1 MRILGTL
8 VLDLV
13 LVAVFAVIGRASHA
27 ESLDLAGIA
36 TTAWPFAV
44 SVVLGSVV
52 ASWRNW
58 PWWVQGIFVWV
69 VALVGGMALRVA
81 AGGSTAPGF
90 VIVGGISLAV
100 FLIGW
105 RAILRKRLTTAI
117 PVPAQTVS
125 LGP

>member
-1 MRILGTL
+1 MRILGSL

-44 SVVLGSVV
+44 SVALGSVV

-69 VALVGGMALRVA
+69 VAL
-81 AGGSTAPGF
+81 
-90 VIVGGISLAV
+90 VGGISLAV